1 VVALTGTAM
10 SPPGGTAASALNS
23 KGQRIAVWE
32 RSGSIGLPIAFLHGN
47 TASKDVFR
55 TLFAEP
61 ALVGRRLIA
70 FDLPGCG
77 ESDDAVD
84 PQTAYT
90 LPGLSR
96 IVVDVLN
103 QLQAERCI
111 LVGWSLGGHI
121 AIDGLSHGGFEPAG
135 VVLTGTPPC
144 GPDPAE
150 IAATFLPVEGADV
163 MSMRQPNDEQIARF
177 LKLAYGPSE
186 PSQAI
191 IRDARRSDGR
201 LRESLFA
208 HIFATPDME
217 PQRTTI
223 ANWPG
228 PFALIQGRDE
238 PFFHPA
244 DVDKLAWRKL
254 WRGGTQWIDGAG
266 HAPFVTDP
274 AGYAAL
280 LAEFAQDLA
289 GNSI

>member
-1 VVALTGTAM
+1 MVALKVPAM
-10 SPPGGTAASALNS
+10 SAPAARTLGSH
-23 KGQRIAVWE
+23 GQRVAYWE
-32 RSGSIGLPIAFLHGN
+32 REGGEGLPIVFLHGN
-47 TASKDVFR
+47 TASKEVFR
-55 TLFAEP
+55 DLFAEP
-61 ALVGRRLIA
+61 ALAGRRLVA

-77 ESDDAVD
+77 ESGDATD
-84 PQTAYT
+84 PENIYT

-96 IVVDVLN
+96 IVIDVLAR
-103 QLQAERCI
+103 LGAERCI

-121 AIDGLSHGGFEPAG
+121 AIDTLSHGFDPAG

-150 IAATFLPVEGADV
+150 IAATFLPVEGAEV
-163 MSMRQPNDEQIARF
+163 MSMREPTDEQIARF
-177 LKLAYGPSE
+177 LKLAYGPSQ
-186 PSQAI
+186 PSETIVQH
-191 IRDARRSDGR
+191 ARRSDGR

-244 DVDKLAWRKL
+244 DIDKLAWRKL

-274 AGYAAL
+274 KGYAAL